1 MEVGGRDGMSES
13 PGGPLL
19 VAVVGG
25 KAAGKTTLVEA
36 ILRALSEAGVR
47 AAAVKHTHE
56 ASPEVDRPGTD
67 SWRMAAAGASTVVLA
82 SPNMT
87 AVFGR
92 AGVDLD
98 GALSVVRCVDPDA
111 RVVVIEGFKSQAIPR
126 EDVVKV
132 VIEGDRRIEETLG
145 SARGEVWRVRAARGE
160 GGAPRF
166 ESQQVREIARR
177 ILHSLGRPGRVAGD

>member
-1 MEVGGRDGMSES
+1 MSES

-47 AAAVKHTHE
+47 AAAIKHTHE

-82 SPNMT
+82 SPNLI
-87 AVFGR
+87 AVFR
-92 AGVDLD
+92 SAPTDLE
-98 GALSVVRCVDPDA
+98 GALGVVRCVDPGA
-111 RVVVIEGFKSQAIPR
+111 RVVLIEGFKSQAIPR

-132 VIEGDRRIEETLG
+132 VIGGDRRIEKMLK
-145 SARGEVWRVRAARGE
+145 SAGGEVWRVRAARDK

-166 ESQQVREIARR
+166 EPQEIREITRR
-177 ILHSLGRPGRVAGD
+177 ILHSLGRPGRVVGD